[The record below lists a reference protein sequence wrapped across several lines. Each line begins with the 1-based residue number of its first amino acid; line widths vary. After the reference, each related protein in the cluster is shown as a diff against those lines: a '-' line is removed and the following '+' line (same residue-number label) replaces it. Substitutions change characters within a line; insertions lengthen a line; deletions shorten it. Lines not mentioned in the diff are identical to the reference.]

1 MGRLPL
7 KPITGHAWW
16 LGLWIGHAWLVWG
29 GLVSL
34 PARAELGVGPRSILI
49 GQSAAFSG
57 PSAQQSLEFRA
68 GAHEVFEQVNA
79 RGGIHGRQL
88 VMVYRD
94 DRLDPAL
101 ARRNTERFI
110 KGDKVFAL
118 FGYRSTPTVQAVLP
132 LIEQARVP
140 LIAPLSGAQLL
151 RVPVNPLIFNIRA
164 SYHQEIEAIVRHL
177 LRYGKGAIAVV
188 YQNDAYG
195 RDGLLGARNALA
207 SRGLRPLFEIPVERN
222 SRDTREVARR
232 VALALP
238 DAVLI
243 VSTYGTTSSFI
254 PNLRKQGSDAQVMT
268 VSAVGS
274 DALIRSLPPEHRHGV
289 GISQVVPF
297 PWNPRVPVVRDYQNA
312 IRRNRSGIR
321 YGFSSLEGYIAATLF
336 VRALRAAGPDL
347 TRAGLIRSIEAMG
360 SVNLGGYR
368 VSFSPQRR
376 QGSDFVELTFS
387 MGRDGAFIH

>member
-1 MGRLPL
+1 M
-7 KPITGHAWW
+7 
-16 LGLWIGHAWLVWG
+16 
-29 GLVSL
+29 
-34 PARAELGVGPRSILI
+34 
-49 GQSAAFSG
+49 
-57 PSAQQSLEFRA
+57 
-68 GAHEVFEQVNA
+68 
-79 RGGIHGRQL
+79 
-88 VMVYRD
+88 
-94 DRLDPAL
+94 
-101 ARRNTERFI
+101 
-110 KGDKVFAL
+110 
-118 FGYRSTPTVQAVLP
+118 
-132 LIEQARVP
+132 
-140 LIAPLSGAQLL
+140 
-151 RVPVNPLIFNIRA
+151 
-164 SYHQEIEAIVRHL
+164 RHL

-195 RDGLLGARNALA
+195 RDGLQGARKALA

-274 DALIRSLPPEHRHGV
+274 DALIRSLLPEHRHGV

-312 IRRNRSGIR
+312 IRRNRSEIR

-347 TRAGLIRSIEAMG
+347 TRAGLIRSFEAMG